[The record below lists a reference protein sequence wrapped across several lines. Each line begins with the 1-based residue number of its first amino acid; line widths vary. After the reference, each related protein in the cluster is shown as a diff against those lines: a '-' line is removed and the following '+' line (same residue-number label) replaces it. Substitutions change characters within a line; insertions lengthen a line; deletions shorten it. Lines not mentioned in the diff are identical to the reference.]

1 MTTLTF
7 TERAIQSGCKTLNQ
21 LADWPTTLEGLLSEY
36 EKVNLKSDLTQMN
49 LDLAY
54 FVFDLTAER
63 VVLAYAFSTPSLTKR
78 DASRIRGFPNVN
90 ASVKKMMGDRVFQ
103 ADKGHFL
110 GHASGGT
117 LDINLFP
124 QRRELNRGWSEQGKR
139 YRTMERYVADRK
151 GTFFYSRPIY
161 DDESWIPEALE
172 FAVLTE
178 ERGWWIDLFN
188 NRYVIPQ
195 NDV

>member
-1 MTTLTF
+1 MASPTF
-7 TERAIQSGCKTLNQ
+7 IERAIQSGCNTLDR
-21 LADWPTTLEGLLSEY
+21 LADWPTRSDHLLREYEDGNPTSELSE
-36 EKVNLKSDLTQMN
+36 VNLE
-49 LDLAY
+49 LAY
-54 FVFDLTAER
+54 FIFDLVAER

-90 ASVKKMMGDRVFQ
+90 ASVKKAMGDRAFH

-124 QRRELNRGWSEQGKR
+124 QRRDLNRGWSDQGKR
-139 YRTMERYVADRK
+139 YRAMERYVAERQ

-161 DDESWIPEALE
+161 DDDTWIPHMLE
-172 FAVLTE
+172 YAVLTE
-178 ERGWWIDLFN
+178 DRGWWTDRFDN
-188 NRYVIPQ
+188 K
-195 NDV
+195 